1 MNATIEIPITQAT
14 ISRISEV
21 DFKTL
26 EFGKHIADHMFMADY
41 ADGDWQ
47 SAKIIPYGNL
57 SLSPAILAL
66 HYGQSVFEGMKA
78 FRMTDGRV
86 SVFRMEKHWHRLNKS
101 LDRMC
106 MPEIPEDLFT
116 SAIHKLVELD
126 KEWVPKEKESSLY
139 LRPLVFAT
147 EARLGVKVSDQYKFM
162 VLSSPVGPYYAK
174 PLRVKVETEY
184 VRAAEGGTGFAK
196 CAGNYG
202 GSFYPSQLARKEGF
216 DQILWTDSKEHLYF
230 DEAGTM
236 NVLFVF
242 GDTLVTPPLSTTI
255 LDGVTRASILD
266 LARDMKMKVEER
278 KISIREVQDGISKG
292 VVSEAF
298 GAGTAAVVAP
308 IKSISINGTEYN
320 LPDPTE
326 KSFMVRVKK
335 QISDIRSGNAPD
347 LHGWNYVI

>member
-1 MNATIEIPITQAT
+1 MNATLEIPVTQAT
-14 ISRISEV
+14 ISRIKEV
-21 DFKTL
+21 DFTSL
-26 EFGKHIADHMFMADY
+26 EFGKHIADHMFLADY

-57 SLSPAILAL
+57 SFSPAILAL

-78 FRMTDGRV
+78 FRMKDGKI
-86 SVFRMEKHWHRLNKS
+86 SVFRIEKHWARLNKS
-101 LDRMC
+101 LERMC

-116 SAIHKLVELD
+116 SAMHKLVELD
-126 KEWVPKEKESSLY
+126 KEWVPKEKDSALY
-139 LRPLVFAT
+139 LRPIVFAT
-147 EARLGVKVSDQYKFM
+147 EARLGVKVSEQYKFM
-162 VLSSPVGPYYAK
+162 ILSSPVGPYYAK

-236 NVLFVF
+236 NVFFVI

-255 LDGVTRASILD
+255 LDGVTRASILQ
-266 LARDMKMKVEER
+266 LARDIKMKVEER

-292 VVSEAF
+292 VVTEAF
-298 GAGTAAVVAP
+298 GTGTAAVVAP
-308 IKSISINGTEYN
+308 IKSISIKGAEYT
-320 LPDPTE
+320 LPDATE
-326 KSFMVRVKK
+326 NSFMVKVKK

-347 LHGWNYVI
+347 LHEWNYIV